1 MHRELTM
8 IRFRDFVLSYMTEE
22 KEDKKEKQINGSLH
36 ELLTGYYLNG
46 GRHMEQHP
54 NNKGE
59 SPQEAHDRIKKNMSP
74 GIYAEHQARAKHAA
88 DAITQAVGG
97 KKNIKKVHW
106 TSKRGD
112 INRVTGSNQSQNE
125 DPSDLYITHHD
136 GTHTGISLKAHSA
149 KGKHGHF
156 KAPGLGT
163 IDKSLKIEGHNEL
176 IDQARK
182 RLAKLHP
189 KVENSK
195 NEDEMS
201 SMVSNDEKLKND
213 ESRERNALLPQ
224 IAKNWHEK
232 YAAMSKKKLS
242 DHLRNLIH
250 ANKTTHNHIRV
261 TTSGVGN
268 NFESNVI
275 HPHTHYDHILNDH
288 QNLGV
293 EHVGNS
299 VNFTHKGRNI
309 FTLRAKTKSGAGVM
323 GTIKADVDGS
333 RISK

>member
-1 MHRELTM
+1 M

-22 KEDKKEKQINGSLH
+22 KDDKKEKQINGSLH

-74 GIYAEHQARAKHAA
+74 GIYAEHQA

-136 GTHTGISLKAHSA
+136 GTHTGISLKAHAA

-232 YAAMSKKKLS
+232 YAAMPKKKLS

-250 ANKTTHNHIRV
+250 ANKTTQNHIRV

-268 NFESNVI
+268 DFESNVI
-275 HPHTHYDHILNDH
+275 HPYTHYDHILNDH

-293 EHVGNS
+293 EHAGNS
-299 VNFTHKGRNI
+299 VNFTHKGRKV
-309 FTLRAKTKSGAGVM
+309 FTLRVKPKSGAGVM